1 VNRTFALIALSIVA
15 SVAMSLL
22 VTAVV
27 KVVPRFVAR
36 EKEVE
41 P

>member
-1 VNRTFALIALSIVA
+1 VNRTFALIALSIVV

-27 KVVPRFVAR
+27 KVIPRLVAP
-36 EKEVE
+36 EKEVK